1 MLATLALQKHS
12 KINLKI
18 NYILHFLQYTIN
30 KTDITHIKLIATK
43 FVLLHCVKQ
52 LIIKKKKK
60 ALC

>member
-12 KINLKI
+12 KINIKI

-52 LIIKKKKK
+52 L
-60 ALC
+60 